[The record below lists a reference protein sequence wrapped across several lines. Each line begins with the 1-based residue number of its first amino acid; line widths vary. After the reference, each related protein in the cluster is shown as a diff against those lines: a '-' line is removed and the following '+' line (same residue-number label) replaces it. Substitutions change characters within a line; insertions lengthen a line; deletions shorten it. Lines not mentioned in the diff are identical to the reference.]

1 MDGKKCDEMTEE
13 LIITLICSIFAST
26 GFWSVINLIIQKKQ
40 AKTDGNKAERELLLG
55 LAHDRIYVLCTGY
68 LEQGYITPEQIDNLR
83 CISLPYFSAGGN
95 GTGKL
100 LVEEVE
106 KLPIKNKK

>member
-1 MDGKKCDEMTEE
+1 MVGKRRDEMTEE

-26 GFWSVINLIIQKKQ
+26 GFWSVINLLIQRRQ
-40 AKTDGNKAERELLLG
+40 TRAAADTADRELLLG
-55 LAHDRIYVLCTGY
+55 LAHDRIYVLCTEY

-100 LVEEVE
+100 MVKEVE